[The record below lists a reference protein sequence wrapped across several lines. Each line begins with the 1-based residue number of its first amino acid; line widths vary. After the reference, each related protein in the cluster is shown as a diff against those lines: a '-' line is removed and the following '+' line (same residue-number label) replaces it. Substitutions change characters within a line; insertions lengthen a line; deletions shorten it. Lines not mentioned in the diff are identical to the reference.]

1 MTCLE
6 KGSDPFFL
14 LLAGWLAVLPLALH
28 AADPQPAR
36 RTLLHDGIERSYVLR
51 APAPAQHARLPL
63 VIVLHG
69 GGGDAL
75 NAERMTGFTE
85 KAAREGF
92 FVVYPEGTSRFGGRL
107 FTWNAGHCCGHA
119 MTTKADDVG
128 FIRALIDTL
137 LREHP
142 VDPARVY
149 ATGMSNGGMMAHRLG
164 RELADRIAA
173 VAPVVATVFGD
184 ETPPAR
190 PVPALMIN
198 GRLDVSVPHLGG
210 PPGGR
215 FPNAWDGTPT
225 RPALEQGTFW
235 AKANGCGTRPR
246 GEDSDAF
253 THWIHPCPAGRSVAL
268 YLMKHEG
275 HTWPGGQK
283 GGPWGD
289 TPGNALIA
297 TDVIW
302 AFFRQHAR

>member
-1 MTCLE
+1 MPLQA
-6 KGSDPFFL
+6 
-14 LLAGWLAVLPLALH
+14 AGTD
-28 AADPQPAR
+28 AAR
-36 RTLLHDGIERSYVLR
+36 HSLVHDGQRRGYLLR
-51 APAPAQHARLPL
+51 VPTPAPGAPRAL

-69 GGGDAL
+69 GGGDAQ

-85 KAAREGF
+85 KAAREWF
-92 FVVYPEGTSRFGGRL
+92 FVVYPEGTSRFEGRL

-137 LREHP
+137 LRDHP

-164 RELADRIAA
+164 RELSDRIAA
-173 VAPVVATVFGD
+173 IAPVVATVFGD
-184 ETPPAR
+184 EAPPAR
-190 PVPALMIN
+190 PVAALMIN

-225 RPALEQGTFW
+225 RPALDQGAFW
-235 AKANGCGTRPR
+235 ASANGCGATPR
-246 GEDSDAF
+246 REDGEAF
-253 THWIHPCPAGRSVAL
+253 ARWIHPCPAGRSVEL
-268 YLMKHEG
+268 YLMKQEG

-289 TPGNALIA
+289 TPGNTLIA
-297 TDVIW
+297 TDVVW
-302 AFFRQHAR
+302 TFFRQHAR

>member
-1 MTCLE
+1 MSQGLVACVAVGIVALV
-6 KGSDPFFL
+6 
-14 LLAGWLAVLPLALH
+14 LASAPTPLQ
-28 AADPQPAR
+28 AAGTDAAR
-36 RTLLHDGIERSYVLR
+36 RTLVHDSQARSYLLR
-51 APAPAQHARLPL
+51 VPAPAPGVPRAL

-92 FVVYPEGTSRFGGRL
+92 YVVYPEGTSRFQGRL

-119 MTTKADDVG
+119 MTTKTDDVG

-137 LREHP
+137 LHEHP

-149 ATGMSNGGMMAHRLG
+149 ATGLSNGGMMAHRLG
-164 RELADRIAA
+164 RELSDRIAA
-173 VAPVVATVFGD
+173 IAPVVATVFGD
-184 ETPPAR
+184 EAPPAR

-198 GRLDVSVPHLGG
+198 GRLDASVPHLGG

-215 FPNAWDGTPT
+215 FQNAWDGTPT

-235 AKANGCGTRPR
+235 AKANGCGATPR
-246 GEDSDAF
+246 REESDAY
-253 THWIHPCPAGRSVAL
+253 THWIHPCPTGRSVEL

-289 TPGNALIA
+289 APGNALIA